1 MTDICWWFVLPLLGR
16 YMNVVLMLFGIVAI
30 SALTGV
36 PQETVGPGAGPLSAL
51 PFWGQVAAYFILGD
65 LMLYWSHR
73 AFHHASLWKYHA
85 VHHSPEELDWIS
97 ARRFH
102 PLDQLLH
109 SAAPFAVLLLLGI
122 SPEVIIFVSAFD
134 AWYSALVHV
143 NIKWDFGPF
152 CWVLASPVY
161 HRWHHT
167 DVARGGSKNFA
178 ATFPIFDLMFG
189 TYYMPRGVLP
199 DGYGVDDP
207 DFPKTF
213 GAQLLYPF
221 RSKAPEVESSREV
234 AAVAK

>member
-1 MTDICWWFVLPLLGR
+1 
-16 YMNVVLMLFGIVAI
+16 
-30 SALTGV
+30 
-36 PQETVGPGAGPLSAL
+36 
-51 PFWGQVAAYFILGD
+51 
-65 LMLYWSHR
+65 
-73 AFHHASLWKYHA
+73 
-85 VHHSPEELDWIS
+85 
-97 ARRFH
+97 
-102 PLDQLLH
+102 
-109 SAAPFAVLLLLGI
+109 
-122 SPEVIIFVSAFD
+122 
-134 AWYSALVHV
+134 VHV